1 MKKSNPIVR
10 YTLLTLGLAMLVG
23 LSSPT
28 EAFSVAEKAQAKRM
42 ELIGYM
48 RALKPMVYNYPCD
61 PFPACME
68 DLANQEEGIEAGER
82 IKLFNEI
89 QRVYQEGLI
98 YFYEGNYINSYNR
111 MLDCQS
117 RVESLLE
124 GLSQFYLDRTEMM
137 MRDAIEVKNENDPDD
152 MTVTDISVDYGPN
165 SRKRMDFADDREAPT
180 TSRRYDPKELRWAR
194 NKYRIERNMEQGY
207 KVLGLARVARD
218 RAIQVD
224 KDLRAGQEISPDMRK
239 DRIEYY
245 LASIRL
251 CRMAKFNA
259 AFIYQL
265 KYPYDNYALHNHN
278 GTTEDGMFE
287 PVETPTIANVQMNWY
302 DNPYLLPKNLHPVF
316 DLRVPEQYRRDT
328 ADARDMIYED
338 ELDIYVRLQY
348 LREKPES
355 YQETNTGGGNNN
367 NQGGGGN

>member
-111 MLDCQS
+111 M
-117 RVESLLE
+117 
-124 GLSQFYLDRTEMM
+124 
-137 MRDAIEVKNENDPDD
+137 
-152 MTVTDISVDYGPN
+152 
-165 SRKRMDFADDREAPT
+165 
-180 TSRRYDPKELRWAR
+180 
-194 NKYRIERNMEQGY
+194 
-207 KVLGLARVARD
+207 
-218 RAIQVD
+218 
-224 KDLRAGQEISPDMRK
+224 
-239 DRIEYY
+239 
-245 LASIRL
+245 
-251 CRMAKFNA
+251 
-259 AFIYQL
+259 
-265 KYPYDNYALHNHN
+265 
-278 GTTEDGMFE
+278 
-287 PVETPTIANVQMNWY
+287 
-302 DNPYLLPKNLHPVF
+302 
-316 DLRVPEQYRRDT
+316 
-328 ADARDMIYED
+328 
-338 ELDIYVRLQY
+338 
-348 LREKPES
+348 
-355 YQETNTGGGNNN
+355 
-367 NQGGGGN
+367 